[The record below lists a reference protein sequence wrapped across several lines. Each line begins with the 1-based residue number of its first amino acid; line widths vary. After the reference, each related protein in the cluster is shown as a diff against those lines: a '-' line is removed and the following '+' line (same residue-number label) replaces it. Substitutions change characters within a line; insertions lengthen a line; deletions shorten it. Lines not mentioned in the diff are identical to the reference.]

1 MFSAPGGRK
10 RRGAAI
16 SQPAALGIAA
26 HRSFP
31 LRQSRSQDEP
41 EGTGAIFFAGE
52 REAKMSEP
60 GRRGDRVGFA
70 DLGLGL
76 MAIAAGSSDALAY
89 LALGNVFTSAM
100 TGNTVLL
107 CIALGQGRTA
117 AALQS
122 FAAFAAFIAGAALAA
137 ALARRP
143 VARENVPRLMPLFLL
158 EIAFL
163 AAFVAVWFAADR
175 AAESARY
182 LLIVLSALA
191 MGVQGVAARQ
201 INVPQVNT
209 IVFTTTI
216 VSVVAACTQA
226 LLRASTVPFETRR
239 QIGILLV
246 YAAGAVLMAVLIA
259 HETGVY
265 VWLPLVAVIGA
276 FACYEVARRAHR
288 RSA

>member
-1 MFSAPGGRK
+1 MTEP
-10 RRGAAI
+10 
-16 SQPAALGIAA
+16 
-26 HRSFP
+26 H
-31 LRQSRSQDEP
+31 SRSE
-41 EGTGAIFFAGE
+41 
-52 REAKMSEP
+52 
-60 GRRGDRVGFA
+60 RVGLA

-107 CIALGQGRTA
+107 CIAVGQGRLT

-122 FAAFAAFIAGAALAA
+122 FTAFAAFVLGAALAA

-143 VARENVPRLMPLFLL
+143 VPRENEPPRLMPLFLL

-163 AAFVAVWFAADR
+163 TVFVAVWFASDR
-175 AAESARY
+175 ESEGVRY
-182 LLIVLSALA
+182 ALIVLSALA
-191 MGVQGVAARQ
+191 MGVQGVTARQ

-216 VSVVAACTQA
+216 VSVVASCTHA
-226 LLRASTVPFETRR
+226 LLRASVLPFGTKR

-246 YAAGAVLMAVLIA
+246 YAAGAVLMAALIA
-259 HETGVY
+259 HEQGIH

-276 FACYEVARRAHR
+276 FACYQAARRAGA